1 MAFGEWRQHA
11 CLISALSRLTEGQ
24 PVTAVALELGYD
36 SPGAFSTMF
45 RRRLGFSPS
54 EIARSVSGQRAGWQV
69 ELGH

>member
-11 CLISALSRLTEGQ
+11 CLISALSRLAEGQ
-24 PVTAVALELGYD
+24 AVTAVALGLGYD

-54 EIARSVSGQRAGWQV
+54 EIARPVSG
-69 ELGH
+69 